1 MQQAA
6 TQPLLD
12 FTQHLSRYMP
22 TLVAGLVVLALGIA
36 VGWIAKRAVVS
47 ILVWL
52 RLDRLGGRVG
62 WRAAFAKG
70 DVRAALYEVVGSVV
84 MGIVILVFLDNA
96 LEIWGLNVLSR
107 MIDSLVVYIPNL
119 GLVAVIAGVGVLVA
133 NVVGGWVE
141 ETLAEEEFPRARL
154 VTKLL
159 KGLLLTLVGA
169 LALWQLNFAR
179 QLVLAAFLIGFG
191 SLGVAFALGVGLGTA
206 RAIQRGIESLFQKD
220 RED

>member
-1 MQQAA
+1 MEQAA

-12 FTQHLSRYMP
+12 FTQHLLHYLP
-22 TLVAGLVVLALGIA
+22 TLVAGLVVLALGMA
-36 VGWIAKRAVVS
+36 VSWVTKRVVVS
-47 ILVWL
+47 LLVWL

-70 DVRAALYEVVGSVV
+70 DVRAALYEVAGNVV
-84 MGIVILVFLDNA
+84 MAIVVLVFLDNA

-119 GLVAVIAGVGVLVA
+119 ALVAVIAGVGVLVS
-133 NVVGGWVE
+133 NVVGARVE

-206 RAIQRGIESLFQKD
+206 RAIQHAIESLSQKD